1 MASWEDYIG
10 STSMVAFPWAPK
22 NWALAQGQIMPLRQ
36 NTALFSLLGTYYG
49 GDGKTTFA
57 LPNLAGRVPV
67 GQGQGQGLTPR
78 VIGEVYGQ
86 EAVTLTVAN
95 MPAHEHPVQLGGA
108 ASTDSASG
116 PAVQGTTAGA
126 GGGIVPVGPAGA
138 NEPVRTTP
146 PSLAVNW
153 IVCLNGVFP
162 SRDDW

>member
-22 NWALAQGQIMPLRQ
+22 NWALAQGQLIPLRQ
-36 NTALFSLLGTYYG
+36 NTALFSLLGTFYG

-57 LPNLAGRVPV
+57 LPDLAGRVPV

-78 VIGEVYGQ
+78 VIGEEYGQ

-95 MPAHEHPVQLGGA
+95 MPAHEHPVQLGGVD
-108 ASTDSASG
+108 STDSASG

-126 GGGIVPVGPAGA
+126 GGGISPVGVAGS
-138 NEPVRTTP
+138 NEPVPTMP

-153 IVCLNGVFP
+153 IVCLVGVFP
-162 SRDDW
+162 SRDW